1 MHQFPL
7 DKTLN
12 ENTDDVLSY
21 AQVVQNNHADHL
33 ALSHFFDKTQ
43 SVDDF
48 AHLLDVQLPK

>member
-21 AQVVQNNHADHL
+21 AKVVQNNHADHL
-33 ALSHFFDKTQ
+33 ALSHFIDKTE

>member
-43 SVDDF
+43 CF
-48 AHLLDVQLPK
+48 NILLPKPLPF